1 MTAEPNTSRISASR
15 WLWLFPITYLIHV
28 AEEFWG
34 GEGYSAH
41 LMKTKG
47 VSMSPTRFLAVQAI
61 GTALMAAGIILAK
74 RFRFPNMMVVI
85 LGAIVL
91 GNALTHS
98 ISASRRQAYEP
109 GLVSAILIWM
119 PLGLFSLIY
128 FRRFVLNQTRFW
140 IAVIVGIG
148 VNVVIGVITM
158 RGGKLF

>member
-1 MTAEPNTSRISASR
+1 MTSEPKTSRISASR

-41 LMKTKG
+41 LMRTKG
-47 VSMSPTRFLAVQAI
+47 VSMSPARFLAVQAI
-61 GTALMAAGIILAK
+61 GTALMAVGIIVAK
-74 RFRFPNMMVVI
+74 RLRFPNMMVVMM
-85 LGAIVL
+85 GAIVL

-98 ISASRRQAYEP
+98 ISAFRRQAYEP
-109 GLVSAILIWM
+109 GLISAILIWM

-128 FRRFVLNQTRFW
+128 FRRFVMNQTRFW

-148 VNVVIGVITM
+148 VNVVIAVITM
-158 RGGKLF
+158 RGGRIF